1 MKEILMQTIQTK
13 LTHLNKLIE
22 EASIVT
28 IVEMK
33 QTICDVKAV
42 KKLFLEYI
50 VDIITIMMT

>member
-33 QTICDVKAV
+33 
-42 KKLFLEYI
+42 
-50 VDIITIMMT
+50 